1 MSVSVR
7 TRYDSTSNQ
16 IYYKW
21 INGGAGSKIAN
32 IVADGLIQAN
42 KPMPDFEY
50 YNLENK
56 KEFLSDLKGKNVVI
70 NWWSTGC
77 GPCIA
82 EIPIVNNMVEKY
94 KFRKSPQGI
103 VTEVLSAVTINEH
116 NKITDH
122 LEIEDGIKRQLEGN
136 N

>member
-1 MSVSVR
+1 
-7 TRYDSTSNQ
+7 
-16 IYYKW
+16 
-21 INGGAGSKIAN
+21 
-32 IVADGLIQAN
+32 
-42 KPMPDFEY
+42 MPDFEY

-103 VTEVLSAVTINEH
+103 VTEVLSADTINEH

-122 LEIEDGIKRQLEGN
+122 LEIEDGIKR
-136 N
+136 